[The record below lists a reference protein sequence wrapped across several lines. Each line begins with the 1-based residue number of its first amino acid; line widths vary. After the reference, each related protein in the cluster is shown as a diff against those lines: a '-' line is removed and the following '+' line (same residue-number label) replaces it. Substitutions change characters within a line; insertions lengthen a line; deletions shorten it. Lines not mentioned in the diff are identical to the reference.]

1 MNKTSA
7 IDGDPA
13 PDLASL
19 LSPTLVVVLLILVAL
34 TSLAMILGGV
44 YLLRRR
50 TPPRPRARS
59 TDRAWRLACKRERRE
74 AERIPRRLRAAPR
87 RWLVV
92 GPDDHGKSRLLAHLG
107 ARARRSSGV
116 DIPRWWSR
124 GRVAYL
130 ELPPSLLADPAR
142 DQDMRWLLSHLRRTG
157 DSHLPLHGALL
168 VLDLRALLDD
178 PTSALN
184 LAEKAEAQVVDLTSA
199 AGLEVP
205 IVLVL
210 THLDRVPGAAT
221 LARAGGIQD
230 IVATTRAADQD
241 APNPLRQALISSLDE
256 RQAELLEHL
265 LPSVYAGRSSSHA
278 ASVLRLH
285 RTLTELKPS
294 LLLLLGRLCLRR
306 GPAAP
311 PRAQAIALT
320 SGADGSAPSALADLL
335 PRLSHGARPDR
346 RRLLL
351 SRARSALLSLLAL
364 TGAVVLYQRGD
375 GLLRADANTL
385 RSTLELVEAGPAAE
399 PLDPR
404 TGERLAQ
411 LAERWQERRWDPQRG
426 HLLAE
431 AIDQYLDAAI
441 VTSFIE
447 PSTETLARSI
457 ATLSSPERAAS
468 GELQAG
474 DVVTLRDDLENY
486 LRLTSRTSSD
496 PCAALPPPAALT
508 VDEPEATLDLM
519 RRREWPMSAA
529 PPRDE
534 ALVATAR
541 RALGDVETT
550 RALDW
555 IIDDVE
561 SSTAASPISARQL
574 SPGRLF
580 VPRDLAVRSAFTRRS
595 WPLVQKK
602 IDEWAGHARCWST
615 DPNALASALRTA
627 YARRYSAA
635 WSTFSDEIRVR
646 SPRSLGDAHLVLD
659 GLLEPSNAPL
669 PGLLSLLREHTQG
682 LEAAPTPLSALQQR
696 LAISLGEAREAGAAS
711 DAAELAKTFAPL
723 VTFGGFLENY
733 HGHLA
738 ALRRHLDAVADD
750 PSKADALREATL
762 AAIADTREAI
772 LATSTDRRARTQL
785 RELLLPPLESL
796 LGHIADDTGAHL
808 RDAFCDRIA
817 RPMRALLD
825 DHYPWDP
832 KASAE
837 VPLRELD
844 RLLNPRSGLLIG
856 FLTEELEPW
865 LVLEGSR
872 LTPRA
877 RGRGAR
883 LTLSPE
889 ITRFFAAG
897 LAASDSLYV
906 DDTLQVDLAVTLSC
920 TPAIHRVGLST
931 GEQTLHYTCAGAD
944 EQSLR
949 WPDEGDLQGA
959 WVEAHGRG
967 GLVER
972 RRRHGEWGLWRLIE
986 ETSERVQH
994 GATTEA
1000 RIGLHETG
1008 LGELPII
1015 LRPVASHRPLLGEEE
1030 LLAPLRDPALMPP
1043 LRLFVDQ
1050 ERCADVR

>member
-1 MNKTSA
+1 MNLFA
-7 IDGDPA
+7 AVDGERSL
-13 PDLASL
+13 DLTSL
-19 LSPTLVVVLLILVAL
+19 LSPTVIVVLLAL
-34 TSLAMILGGV
+34 AALAVVAMIIGGV

-50 TPPRPRARS
+50 TPPRPLTPSA
-59 TDRAWRLACKRERRE
+59 DRAWRRACKRERRE

-92 GPDDHGKSRLLAHLG
+92 GPDNHGKSRLLTHLG
-107 ARARRSSGV
+107 ARPRRPAGANT
-116 DIPRWWSR
+116 PRWWTS

-130 ELPPSLLADPAR
+130 ETPPSLLADAA
-142 DQDMRWLLSHLRRTG
+142 QDDDIRWLLAHLRRTG
-157 DSHLPLHGALL
+157 DAQLPLHGVLL

-178 PTSALN
+178 PSSALSH
-184 LAEKAEAQVVDLTSA
+184 AEQAEAQLVELTAA

-210 THLDRVPGAAT
+210 THLDQIPGAAP
-221 LARAGGIQD
+221 LAGTGAIPD
-230 IVATTRAADQD
+230 IVATTRAAAEDG
-241 APNPLRQALISSLDE
+241 PSSLSQALLSSIDE
-256 RQAELLEHL
+256 RQAELLENL
-265 LPSVYAGRSSSHA
+265 LPSVYAGRSSCHA

-285 RTLTELKPS
+285 RSLTELKPS
-294 LLLLLGRLCLRR
+294 LKLLLRRLCQRR
-306 GPAAP
+306 GLAAP
-311 PRAQAIALT
+311 PRVRAIALT
-320 SGADGSAPSALADLL
+320 GASAGGIASALGDLL
-335 PRLSHGARPDR
+335 PRLSREARLSR
-346 RRLLL
+346 RRLVV
-351 SRARSALLSLLAL
+351 SRARSALVSLLAL
-364 TGAVVLYQRGD
+364 AGAVVLYQRGSN
-375 GLLRADANTL
+375 LLRADENTL
-385 RSTLELVEAGPAAE
+385 RSTLELVEARPAPE

-411 LAERWQERRWDPQRG
+411 LAERWHQRGWDPQRR

-431 AIDQYLDAAI
+431 AIVRYLDAAI

-447 PSTETLARSI
+447 PSTEALARNI
-457 ATLSSPERAAS
+457 ATLSSLDRAAS
-468 GELQAG
+468 GELQEG

-496 PCAALPPPAALT
+496 PCASLPPPGALA
-508 VDEPEATLDLM
+508 VDEPQATLDLL

-534 ALVATAR
+534 ALIAAAR
-541 RALGDVETT
+541 RALGDVEAP
-550 RALDW
+550 RLLDW
-555 IIDDVE
+555 IINDVE

-580 VPRDLAVRSAFTRRS
+580 VPRDLTVRSAYTRAS

-602 IDEWAGHARCWST
+602 IGEWAGHARCWSA
-615 DPNALASALRTA
+615 DPNALTTALRTT

-635 WSTFSDEIRVR
+635 WSTFSDEVRVR
-646 SPRSLGDAHLVLD
+646 SPRSLPDAHLVLD
-659 GLLEPSNAPL
+659 GLLEPSSAPL
-669 PGLLSLLREHTQG
+669 TGLQSLLREHTQE
-682 LEAAPTPLSALQQR
+682 LETAPTPLSALQQE
-696 LAISLGEAREAGAAS
+696 LALSLGEAPSAGATS

-723 VTFGGFLENY
+723 VTFGGLEDY
-733 HGHLA
+733 YGHLA

-772 LATSTDRRARTQL
+772 LAASTDKRTRTQL
-785 RELLLPPLESL
+785 RDLLLPPLESL
-796 LGHIADDTGAHL
+796 LGHIADDAGAHL

-837 VPLRELD
+837 VPLRDLD
-844 RLLNPRSGLLIG
+844 RLLNPRDGLLIG
-856 FLTEELEPW
+856 FLTEELQPW

-889 ITRFFAAG
+889 VTRFFAAG
-897 LAASDSLYV
+897 LAASDALYV

-931 GEQTLHYTCAGAD
+931 GEQTLHYTCAGAN

-949 WPDEGDLQGA
+949 WPGEGDLQGA

-1000 RIGLHETG
+1000 RIKLHETG

-1043 LRLFVDQ
+1043 RRLFVDQ